1 MIHVIASISI
11 KPGNVP
17 DFLAAFKAIV
27 PTVLAEDGCVQYTPT
42 VDVDLNVPAQQLDE
56 HIVTIVEQ
64 WESVAALQAH
74 LVAPHM
80 EAYRET
86 VKDLVMSASLKV
98 LEDA

>member
-17 DFLAAFKAIV
+17 DFLTAFKAIV

-42 VDVDLNVPAQQLDE
+42 VDVDINVPAQQLDE
-56 HIVTIVEQ
+56 SIVTIVEK

-86 VKDLVMSASLKV
+86 VKDLVVSASLKV